1 MDQVPLIVINKP
13 YFAEELTLSDH
24 KDVKRDFEQ
33 DFDKYVPSA
42 IDPNTPCY
50 LLLRMDTK
58 ASLGYDWFMFSWI
71 PETATTRQKMLY
83 ASTKATLKNDF
94 GSAYIKEEMH
104 ATTVDEASLE
114 GYKKHKRNVDAPAP
128 LTSRE
133 EELQELRKMD
143 INTEINADTRQ
154 QTLGG
159 ISCPLN
165 DEAVRAIRG
174 INAGQHD
181 YLQFRIEL
189 KEEKIY
195 LEAAETLSHVGV
207 LSKRVPSDKARY
219 HLYLFKHTHEGDY
232 QEKFVFIYSMP
243 GYNCSVKE
251 RMMYSS
257 CKAPFVDTITALGVE
272 IAKKIEIDNG
282 EELTEAFLQ
291 EELHPKKILHR
302 PQFAKPKGPPNRGAK
317 RIMKDGAQPE

>member
-1 MDQVPLIVINKP
+1 MPQMISPD
-13 YFAEELTLSDH
+13 
-24 KDVKRDFEQ
+24 
-33 DFDKYVPSA
+33 
-42 IDPNTPCY
+42 TPCY
-50 LLLRMDTK
+50 LLIRMDTK
-58 ASLGYDWFMFSWI
+58 SSMGHEWFMFCWI

-83 ASTKATLKNDF
+83 ASTKATLKNEF
-94 GSAYIKEEMH
+94 GSAHIKEEMH
-104 ATTVDEASLE
+104 GTTAEEATLD

-133 EELQELRKMD
+133 EELKELRKLD

-159 ISCPLN
+159 ISCPLE
-165 DEAVRAIRG
+165 DDAVAAIRG
-174 INAGQHD
+174 MATGQHD

-195 LEAAETLSHVGV
+195 LEQAETLNDVAK

-232 QEKFVFIYSMP
+232 LERFVFIYSMP
-243 GYNCSVKE
+243 GYSCSVKE

-272 IAKKIEIDNG
+272 IAKRIEIDNG
-282 EELTEAFLQ
+282 EELTEEFLQ
-291 EELHPKKILHR
+291 DELHPKKILHR
-302 PQFAKPKGPPNRGAK
+302 PAFAKPKGPPNRGAK
-317 RIMKDGAQPE
+317 RILKGDSAAGGQE

>member
-1 MDQVPLIVINKP
+1 M
-13 YFAEELTLSDH
+13 
-24 KDVKRDFEQ
+24 
-33 DFDKYVPSA
+33 SA
-42 IDPNTPCY
+42 LIDPDVPCY
-50 LLLRMDTK
+50 LLIRMDTK
-58 ASLGYDWFMFSWI
+58 SSLDYDWFLFSWI

-83 ASTKATLKNDF
+83 ASTKATLKNEF
-94 GSAYIKEEMH
+94 GSAHIKEEMH
-104 ATTVDEASLE
+104 GTTLDEATLE
-114 GYKKHKRNVDAPAP
+114 GYRKHKRNVEAPAP

-133 EELQELRKMD
+133 EELQELRKLD
-143 INTEINADTRQ
+143 INTEIHNDTRQ

-159 ISCPLN
+159 ISCPLA
-165 DEAVRAIRG
+165 DEAVVALQG
-174 INAGQHD
+174 LAKGEHD

-195 LEAAETLSHVGV
+195 LEEAVKMTEVTKLP
-207 LSKRVPSDKARY
+207 KKVPSDKARY
-219 HLYLFKHTHEGDY
+219 HLFRFRHTHEGDY
-232 QEKFVFIYSMP
+232 LEQFVFIYSMP

-257 CKAPFVDTITALGVE
+257 CKAPFVETIAALGVD

-291 EELHPKKILHR
+291 DELHPKKILHR

-317 RIMKDGAQPE
+317 RIMKDQQAE

>member
-1 MDQVPLIVINKP
+1 MPI
-13 YFAEELTLSDH
+13 AEELSLADH
-24 KDVKRDFEQ
+24 KDAKKDFDN
-33 DFDKYVPSA
+33 DFDKFVPTS

-50 LLLRMDTK
+50 LLIRQDTK
-58 ASLGYDWFMFSWI
+58 STMGYEWFLFSWI

-94 GSAYIKEEMH
+94 GGSAHIKGEMH
-104 ATTVDEASLE
+104 ATTAEEATLE
-114 GYKKHKRNVDAPAP
+114 GYKRHKRNVDAPAP

-133 EELQELRKMD
+133 EELQELRKLD
-143 INTEINADTRQ
+143 IHTEINSDTRH

-165 DEAVRAIRG
+165 DDAVAAIRG
-174 INAGQHD
+174 IATGQHN

-195 LEAAETLSHVGV
+195 LETAETLSDVGK

-232 QEKFVFIYSMP
+232 LESFVFIYSMP
-243 GYNCSVKE
+243 GYSCSVKE

-272 IAKKIEIDNG
+272 MAKKIEIDNG
-282 EELTEAFLQ
+282 EELTEEFLQ
-291 EELHPKKILHR
+291 DELHPKKILHR

-317 RIMKDGAQPE
+317 RILKDAAQPE